1 MQKLQIF
8 FITSAV
14 SFFDL
19 VFKWN
24 SLKSG
29 PKTRDL
35 GLWEP
40 GPLGPGTRHPDTQD
54 PRTGT
59 LEHGTLTPRTLAI
72 GPWELEIAT
81 LRPIILSA
89 GPRTCDADSKYPD
102 PHHRLN

>member
-14 SFFDL
+14 IFFDL

-29 PKTRDL
+29 PETRDL
-35 GLWEP
+35 RLWQ
-40 GPLGPGTRHPDTQD
+40 PGTRHPDTQD

-59 LEHGTLTPRTLAI
+59 LEHGTLTPRTL
-72 GPWELEIAT
+72 
-81 LRPIILSA
+81 
-89 GPRTCDADSKYPD
+89 
-102 PHHRLN
+102 